1 MAELSIII
9 VTWNSEHEI
18 IPCVESIS
26 RNTTDIK
33 TELIIIDNY
42 SSDNTPSVLKKINYP
57 NLQVYLN
64 DENTG
69 YTKAVNQGI
78 RYAKGDYIL
87 LLNPDTV
94 LSDNSLL
101 QLTQF
106 LKNNNS
112 YGACAPRLINEDG
125 TVQYSI
131 RHFPGFRDIF
141 FEFSLLSYIFP
152 KSPVFGRWKMKFFD
166 YSADADVDQPMAA
179 VLLIQK
185 NVLEEVN
192 SMDERFFMFFNDVD
206 LCRRIWET
214 GYKIRYLSDPEIIHK
229 KGVSV
234 YKNRTN
240 MIKIWDKDCI
250 KYFTKYNQSALLLFW
265 LKISLNIS
273 EIIRISYHKL
283 FHEKHK

>member
-1 MAELSIII
+1 MTELSIII

-18 IPCVESIS
+18 TPCVESIS
-26 RNTTDIK
+26 RNTADIN

-42 SSDNTPSVLKKINYP
+42 SSDKTPFVLKKINYP

-64 DENTG
+64 DENNG

-78 RYAKGDYIL
+78 KYAKGDYIL

-94 LSDNSLL
+94 LSDNSLM

-106 LKNNNS
+106 LKNNKG

-131 RHFPGFRDIF
+131 RHFPGFRDMF

-152 KSPVFGRWKMKFFD
+152 KSLVFGRWKMKYFD
-166 YSADADVDQPMAA
+166 YSTDADVDQPMAA
-179 VLLIQK
+179 VLMIQK

-206 LCRRIWET
+206 ICRRIWET

-234 YKNRTN
+234 YKNRTK
-240 MIKIWDKDCI
+240 MIKIWDEDCI
-250 KYFTKYNQSALLLFW
+250 KYFTKYNQNALLLFW
-265 LKISLNIS
+265 LKISLKIS
-273 EIIRISYHKL
+273 EIIRISFYKL